1 MQVTVA
7 EVALDARDG
16 VWVIV
21 AEAIVAKELARV
33 VEDTILR
40 DVILSCRLASRCFSS
55 EFYSRKVYVWPFR
68 TMSGN
73 VLKPLIVGFDML
85 VVFGGSLGFS
95 NEYPYGDNRY
105 PRQKQ

>member
-7 EVALDARDG
+7 EVVLDTRDG

-21 AEAIVAKELARV
+21 AEAIVVKELARV

-55 EFYSRKVYVWPFR
+55 EFYQKGVCLTLRNYVRECFR
-68 TMSGN
+68 AFN
-73 VLKPLIVGFDML
+73 CRF
-85 VVFGGSLGFS
+85 
-95 NEYPYGDNRY
+95 
-105 PRQKQ
+105 